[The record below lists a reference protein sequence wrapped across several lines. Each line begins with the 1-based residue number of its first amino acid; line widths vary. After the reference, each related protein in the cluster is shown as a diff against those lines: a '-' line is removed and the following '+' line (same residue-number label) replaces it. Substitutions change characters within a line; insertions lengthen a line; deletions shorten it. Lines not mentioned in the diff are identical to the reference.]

1 MKRNELLAR
10 IEEATDAN
18 LSDYAARNPED
29 AAAILDE
36 RAEANEA
43 LAGQGVIL
51 TFEAIRRD
59 TADLATTL
67 RSLAAELRKSI
78 AQSEAA

>member
-1 MKRNELLAR
+1 MKRNELFAA
-10 IEEATDAN
+10 IEEATDAS
-18 LSDYAARNPED
+18 LADYAARNPED

-43 LAGQGVIL
+43 LAKEGVTL

-59 TADLATTL
+59 TSNLATTL
-67 RSLAAELRKSI
+67 RGLAVELRKSV